1 MASSLSAL
9 LTRPAAFTAS
19 VALHV
24 SAVMAGG
31 HALSEGADDRARFG
45 APAEI
50 QIEFEERPALPAPTP
65 VPTEQAPL
73 ANTVQRAS
81 AGHRHSYPLP
91 PSHDVHPHDPSV
103 RHLPGPPPSA

>member
-1 MASSLSAL
+1 MATSLSAL
-9 LTRPAAFTAS
+9 LTRSAALAAS

-31 HALSEGADDRARFG
+31 HALAEGTDDRASFG

-50 QIEFEERPALPAPTP
+50 EIEFEERRTLTAATA
-65 VPTEQAPL
+65 VATEQPPL
-73 ANTVQRAS
+73 ANQVRPAS

-91 PSHDVHPHDPSV
+91 RNHDAHPHDPSV
-103 RHLPGPPPSA
+103 VHLPGPPPL